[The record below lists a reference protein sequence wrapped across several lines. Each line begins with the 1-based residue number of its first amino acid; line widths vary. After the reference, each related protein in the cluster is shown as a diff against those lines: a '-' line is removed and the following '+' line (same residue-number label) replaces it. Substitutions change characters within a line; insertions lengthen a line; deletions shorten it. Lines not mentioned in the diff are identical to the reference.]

1 MAEVARKAGRRE
13 ERAVM
18 ALSSFMFE
26 MDPNAFLE
34 RKEKVGFFFERRIGI
49 FQNTPLLSKFYFLKH
64 QILVFYK
71 KCTF

>member
-34 RKEKVGFFFERRIGI
+34 RKEKRTENGSNKGHCIQAR
-49 FQNTPLLSKFYFLKH
+49 P
-64 QILVFYK
+64 
-71 KCTF
+71 

>member
-34 RKEKVGFFFERRIGI
+34 RKEKVGFFERRIGI
-49 FQNTPLLSKFYFLKH
+49 FQNTPLLSEFYLLKH
-64 QILVFYK
+64 QILVVSK
-71 KCTF
+71 QCTF

>member
-34 RKEKVGFFFERRIGI
+34 RKEKVGFFERRIGI

-64 QILVFYK
+64 QILVVYEQ
-71 KCTF
+71 CTF

>member
-34 RKEKVGFFFERRIGI
+34 RKEKVGFFFLRGGLVFSRI
-49 FQNTPLLSKFYFLKH
+49 PHYFLNS
-64 QILVFYK
+64 IS
-71 KCTF
+71 

>member
-49 FQNTPLLSKFYFLKH
+49 FQNTPLLYFLKH
-64 QILVFYK
+64 QILVVYK
-71 KCTF
+71 QCTF